1 MADGGRYDGEWRNG
15 DRNGRGVLIYSD
27 GCRYDGEWKDDK
39 PCYQWLQPVA
49 IGFVIVCMLI
59 YWLRRST
66 APPANDNVARLAD
79 ALRRVAD
86 AHASRRV
93 ATDDQI
99 NQLPIQ
105 TMTQTAQQE
114 TAQAPSG
121 AAQREIARAPPANET
136 TKTSPDNED
145 GEAIQTPP
153 ENDNTEQ
160 LFNLLTREA
169 AAAAVPSRRVAA
181 NDQIDQLPCHI
192 ITQTEIINAGL
203 SGNEGSS
210 DSSDANHAP
219 YCIICREPYEV
230 GDELRTLRCFHKFH
244 KDCIDQWLRTPTV
257 RPVCPLCKTAA
268 V

>member
-39 PCYQWLQPVA
+39 PCYQWLQPFA

-99 NQLPIQ
+99 NQLPFH
-105 TMTQTAQQE
+105 TMTQI
-114 TAQAPSG
+114 
-121 AAQREIARAPPANET
+121 EID
-136 TKTSPDNED
+136 SD
-145 GEAIQTPP
+145 GLI
-153 ENDNTEQ
+153 
-160 LFNLLTREA
+160 RK
-169 AAAAVPSRRVAA
+169 
-181 NDQIDQLPCHI
+181 
-192 ITQTEIINAGL
+192 
-203 SGNEGSS
+203 GSS
-210 DSSDANHAP
+210 DSSGANP
-219 YCIICREPYEV
+219 PPCCSICIVPYEV
-230 GDELRTLRCFHKFH
+230 GDELRSLLCAHKFH
-244 KDCIDQWLRTPTV
+244 KDCINQWLRTLAV
-257 RPVCPLCKTAA
+257 RPLCPLCKADA
-268 V
+268 VEISIAVEG